1 MHKYVIKRLLT
12 LIPVIIGVSF
22 LVFIMLDLAP
32 GNVLDIVGEDLSAEE
47 IARITQE
54 LGLDRSVLERY
65 FLYMKDLI
73 RGDLGTSYIYNMEVW
88 DMYMM
93 RLPATLKLTAASVL
107 VGVVLSLPL
116 GIRAAVK
123 NGSATDNV
131 CTVIS
136 LLGLSIPNFW
146 LGLMLVVWFS
156 LGTGW
161 FPSSGDDGTV
171 MSLILPALTIG
182 TGLMATIMRTT
193 RSSMLDV
200 LQQDYLRTAR
210 SKGVGEKT
218 VVNKHAL
225 RNALIP
231 IITVVGTQIGT
242 CLGGAVVTENVFS
255 WPGVGRLI
263 IDAVNQRDTTTVTGC
278 IIMTVILVCL
288 VQLAVD
294 ILYAFVDP
302 RLRSQYEG
310 GRKKKK
316 PEESKVIAAGGEQ
329 K

>member
-1 MHKYVIKRLLT
+1 MHKYIIKRLLT

-22 LVFIMLDLAP
+22 LVFVMLDLAP
-32 GNVLDIVGEDLSAEE
+32 GNVLDVIGEDLSAEE

-54 LGLDRSVLERY
+54 LGLDRSVFYRY

-73 RGDLGTSYIYNMEVW
+73 RGDLGTSYIYGMEVW
-88 DMYMM
+88 DLYMM
-93 RLPATLKLTAASVL
+93 RLPATIKLTAASVL

-116 GIRAAVK
+116 GIKAAVK

-131 CTVIS
+131 CTVIG

-161 FPSSGDDGTV
+161 FPSSGDDGTI
-171 MSLILPALTIG
+171 MSLVLPALTIG

-210 SKGVGEKT
+210 SKGVEEKT

-242 CLGGAVVTENVFS
+242 CLGGTVVTENVFS

-310 GRKKKK
+310 GSKKKK
-316 PEESKVIAAGGEQ
+316 VEESKVQTAGGEQ
-329 K
+329 A

>member
-1 MHKYVIKRLLT
+1 MYKYILKRLVT
-12 LIPVIIGVSF
+12 LIPVILGVSF
-22 LVFIMLDLAP
+22 LVYMMLDMTP
-32 GNVLDIVGEDLSAEE
+32 GTVLDVIGEDLSPEE
-47 IARITQE
+47 IARITEE
-54 LGLDRSVLERY
+54 LALNRSVFYRY
-65 FLYMKDLI
+65 FMYMKDLI

-88 DMYMM
+88 DLYMM
-93 RLPATLKLTAASVL
+93 RLPATIKLTAASVL

-116 GIRAAVK
+116 GIKAAVK
-123 NGSATDNV
+123 SGSLMDNG
-131 CTVIS
+131 CTVIG

-156 LGTGW
+156 LGIGW
-161 FPSSGDDGTV
+161 FPSSGDDGTWK
-171 MSLILPALTIG
+171 SLILPALTIG

-210 SKGVGEKT
+210 SKGVAETT
-218 VVNKHAL
+218 VVNKHGL

-231 IITVVGTQIGT
+231 IITVVGTQIGS

-310 GRKKKK
+310 GKKKTK
-316 PEESKVIAAGGEQ
+316 KAQTAGGKQ
-329 K
+329 A